1 MNRTA
6 TVRARVDPSLKAEA
20 EDLLHQMG
28 LTTTEAI
35 TLFYTQIRLR
45 QGLPF
50 PVEIPND
57 LTRKTFEATDRGE
70 NLNSYQSLDQLFEKL
85 DKC

>member
-1 MNRTA
+1 MSRTK
-6 TVRARVDPSLKAEA
+6 TVRARVDPNLKAEVD
-20 EDLLHQMG
+20 DLLQRLG

-50 PVEIPND
+50 SVEIPNE
-57 LTRKTFEATDRGE
+57 TTKKTFEATDRGE
-70 NLNSYQSLDQLFEKL
+70 NLNSYQSLDQLFAKL
-85 DKC
+85 DQC